1 MNRRGIFLFYLL
13 TYSFAWGLSAL
24 FLFFPAWMVAHFGA
38 VTLWNPIIFATIWTP
53 TIWAFVL
60 ASALDGVAGLRDLL
74 IRILRWRVGLRWYL
88 IATVGI
94 ASLALTARFIQ
105 AYVNAT
111 PMPAVFDIAA
121 WPASTWY
128 GLSMLVIDPGP
139 LGEDPGW
146 RGYALPRMLQR
157 FNPAV
162 ASVLLGV
169 IWAVWHLPAFL
180 FSGMPQSTLS
190 VGWFLLAIVSLT
202 VLMSWVA
209 INTRGAVIPAILM
222 HWAFN
227 RFADLQGPGAMYAAI
242 VFTIAVVI
250 VVAAT
255 RGRLGLGRE
264 SGNAAD
270 LQTHLRR
277 PGSLRAARDADIFR
291 AGSTTLF

>member
-1 MNRRGIFLFYLL
+1 MNRKGIVLFYLL

-24 FLFFPAWMVAHFGA
+24 YLLFPAWGLAHFGRL
-38 VTLWNPIIFATIWTP
+38 TLWNPIVFATIWTP
-53 TIWAFVL
+53 TIWAFIL
-60 ASALDGVAGLRDLL
+60 AFALDGKAGLRDLL
-74 IRILRWRVGLRWYL
+74 IRIFRWRIKLRWYL
-88 IATVGI
+88 ISTIGI

-105 AYVNAT
+105 AHVNHT
-111 PMPAVFDIAA
+111 PPPPVLDFAS
-121 WPASTWY
+121 WPAMAWY

-139 LGEDPGW
+139 IGEDPGW

-162 ASVLLGV
+162 ASVLLGAV
-169 IWAVWHLPAFL
+169 WAVWHLPSFL
-180 FSGMPQSTLS
+180 FSGMPQSGLS
-190 VGWFLLAIVSLT
+190 VGWFLLTVVSLM

-222 HWAFN
+222 HWAAN
-227 RFADLQGPGAMYAAI
+227 RFLVLEDQGAMYAAI
-242 VFTIAVVI
+242 TFTVAAVI

-270 LQTHLRR
+270 FQTK
-277 PGSLRAARDADIFR
+277 F
-291 AGSTTLF
+291 

>member
-1 MNRRGIFLFYLL
+1 MNRRGIILFYLL
-13 TYSFAWGLSAL
+13 TYAFAWGLSAL
-24 FLFFPAWMVAHFGA
+24 FLFFPAWMVAHFGP

-60 ASALDGVAGLRDLL
+60 AFALDGAAGLRDLVV
-74 IRILRWRVGLRWYL
+74 RVFRWRIKWRWYL
-88 IATVGI
+88 VSTLGTA
-94 ASLALTARFIQ
+94 ALALGARSFQ
-105 AYVNAT
+105 AFMHHA
-111 PMPAVFDIAA
+111 PMPPVFDFAS
-121 WPASTWY
+121 WPALTWY
-128 GLSMLVIDPGP
+128 GVKMLVIDPGP
-139 LGEDPGW
+139 IGEDPGW

-162 ASVLLGV
+162 ASVLLGAV
-169 IWAVWHLPAFL
+169 WAVWHLPSFL

-190 VGWFLLAIVSLT
+190 LGWFLLAITSLT

-227 RFADLQGPGAMYAAI
+227 RFAALEGSAAMFEAITFAA
-242 VFTIAVVI
+242 AVVI

-264 SGNAAD
+264 KGNAAEF
-270 LQTHLRR
+270 QT
-277 PGSLRAARDADIFR
+277 SL
-291 AGSTTLF
+291 

>member
-1 MNRRGIFLFYLL
+1 MNRRGIVLFYLL
-13 TYSFAWGLSAL
+13 TYTFAWGLSAL
-24 FLFFPAWMVAHFGA
+24 FLLFPAWMTAHFGA
-38 VTLWNPIIFATIWTP
+38 VTLWNPVIFATVWTP
-53 TIWAFVL
+53 TIWALVL
-60 ASALDGVAGLRDLL
+60 ALALDGVAGLRDLL
-74 IRILRWRVGLRWYL
+74 IRVFRWRVKLRWYL
-88 IATVGI
+88 ISTVGI
-94 ASLALTARFIQ
+94 ASLALGARFMD
-105 AYVNAT
+105 AYVNHT
-111 PMPAVFDIAA
+111 PFPPVLDFAS
-121 WPASTWY
+121 WPALIWY

-139 LGEDPGW
+139 IGEDPGW

-157 FNPAV
+157 FTPAV

-169 IWAVWHLPAFL
+169 VWAVWHLPAFL

-222 HWAFN
+222 HWSFN
-227 RFADLQGPGAMYAAI
+227 RFAALEGHAAMYEAI
-242 VFTIAVVI
+242 VFTVAVVI

-270 LQTHLRR
+270 FQT
-277 PGSLRAARDADIFR
+277 SF
-291 AGSTTLF
+291 

>member
-1 MNRRGIFLFYLL
+1 MKRSGIIIFYLL
-13 TYSFAWGLSAL
+13 TYTFAWGLSAL

-38 VTLWNPIIFATIWTP
+38 VTLWNPVIFATIWTP
-53 TIWAFVL
+53 TIWAFIL
-60 ASALDGVAGLRDLL
+60 AFALDGVAGLRDLL
-74 IRILRWRVGLRWYL
+74 IRVFRWRVKLRWYL
-88 IATVGI
+88 ISTVGI

-105 AYVNAT
+105 AYVNHT
-111 PMPAVFDIAA
+111 PSPPVFDFAS
-121 WPASTWY
+121 WPALTWY

-139 LGEDPGW
+139 IGEDPGW

-157 FNPAV
+157 LNPAV

-169 IWAVWHLPAFL
+169 VWAVWHLPAFL
-180 FSGMPQSTLS
+180 FSGMPQSSLS

-209 INTRGAVIPAILM
+209 VNTRGAVIPAILM

-227 RFADLQGPGAMYAAI
+227 RFAALEGSAAMFEAITFAA
-242 VFTIAVVI
+242 AVVI

-264 SGNAAD
+264 KGNAAEF
-270 LQTHLRR
+270 QT
-277 PGSLRAARDADIFR
+277 SL
-291 AGSTTLF
+291 